1 LGAVII
7 AITLLGFLGGNA
19 NNFTLISSKTS
30 SKKVLRSRGFACR
43 TTGMSKRQ
51 YRVICALSA
60 LCLILAVE
68 KQRLTQQNRH
78 WQNQAGTLQAAV
90 DGSLRNRIGP
100 QRVDALFQDLGNLS
114 LSNSQIRRLLVDHGY
129 LVTNRPP
136 PDSVLPASAPDRRQ
150 P

>member
-1 LGAVII
+1 
-7 AITLLGFLGGNA
+7 
-19 NNFTLISSKTS
+19 
-30 SKKVLRSRGFACR
+30 
-43 TTGMSKRQ
+43 MSKRQ